1 MRFCF
6 CIFELYYYISVY
18 IIGFSLDINLSC
30 LIKQP
35 GNVLIAMVGNP
46 HLYYTTQL
54 FIGKQTYL
62 LNDKEFCFFLIGLN
76 SIFSTLPQSEY
87 TSRAVS
93 TPRVRYIR
101 ACPPTNQ
108 SQDVKLCRPIKLC
121 LTHS

>member
-35 GNVLIAMVGNP
+35 GNVLIAMVGNS

-54 FIGKQTYL
+54 FIGKQTY
-62 LNDKEFCFFLIGLN
+62 
-76 SIFSTLPQSEY
+76 
-87 TSRAVS
+87 
-93 TPRVRYIR
+93 
-101 ACPPTNQ
+101 
-108 SQDVKLCRPIKLC
+108 
-121 LTHS
+121 